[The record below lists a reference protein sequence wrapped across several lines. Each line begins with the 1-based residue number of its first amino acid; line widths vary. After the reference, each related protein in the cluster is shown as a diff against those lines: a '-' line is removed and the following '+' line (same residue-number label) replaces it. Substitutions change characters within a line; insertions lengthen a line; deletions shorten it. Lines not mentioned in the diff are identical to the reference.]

1 MNESNLLK
9 FFKFFKPYKSRIAE
23 SAVLMLSTSF
33 LELPLP
39 LITMFIIDNV
49 IVEKNYRL
57 LNLLCF
63 FLFGILL
70 LRLFSGFFQ
79 SYILEYFRARVM
91 ADLRMNLFNHIMKL
105 PISFYKESQSGY
117 VMSRV
122 LNDVSASQGLFADT
136 ILNVLRNSLTLLFGT
151 AIIFVI
157 NWRLALLSLVFL
169 PLFVFS
175 ILFFSKRIRTMS
187 KETQEKYAKVSLV
200 LGESLQASEV
210 IKSFGREKG
219 ESIKFFS
226 KINQFIKQSISTFVL
241 GRTAGTT
248 TSLIG
253 GLAPLII
260 LWYGGKEIMDGNLT
274 IGGFVAFNSF
284 LAYLY
289 GHVQTLIGANLSIQS
304 ALGAVDR
311 IFEVL
316 AKEAENFDKG
326 INLSSLRGHILIKN
340 LSFSYDGRN
349 RVLENISL
357 EIKPGEKVGIFGE
370 SGSGKTTLVNLIL
383 RFYEI
388 KNGEIFVD
396 GINIKDISLKSLRE
410 NIGIVHQDS
419 FLFTGTIAENIR
431 YGRPD
436 ARDEEVEECAKMANI
451 HDFIIALPKRYETE
465 VGERGVKLSGGE
477 RQRICLARMIL
488 KRPSIIILDEATSHL
503 DYKNERE
510 ILQNILSIFR
520 DRTFIVITHRIS
532 TLELVDRIAVL
543 EKGKL
548 VDLGEK
554 NEILSKISKF
564 FEFKRRE
571 FSQ

>member
-289 GHVQTLIGANLSIQS
+289 GPVQTLIGANLSIQS

-419 FLFTGTIAENIR
+419 FLFTGTIVENIR

-451 HDFIIALPKRYETE
+451 HDFIMALPKRYETE